1 MKGMA
6 AIYTHSLQGDFKRR
20 VRRWS
25 SPRAALVIS
34 ACGVG
39 NLRVRRWQ
47 SPRAAFEFPLR
58 GIHCYLSLT
67 GSAP

>member
-25 SPRAALVIS
+25 SPRAA
-34 ACGVG
+34 
-39 NLRVRRWQ
+39 
-47 SPRAAFEFPLR
+47 FEFPLR